1 MKFLNEQ
8 IELLHNKYVEAIFQV
23 AHIEDRGITFQKTYE
38 IINNL
43 DKAEQ
48 ELPKRQIDIVLG
60 IKKAYQ
66 YVIEIANSIEPITT
80 RDLQNINRL
89 INEYE
94 SDTKAGEWRKWPVGI
109 SATKYV
115 PPIKSVDEYQKMFSS
130 YIQKDYS
137 FIDICKLC
145 ALITKLQPFNNGNKR
160 TAICFCNALL
170 VKKNI
175 IPIQVTDCGM
185 YIEKLINYYEDDK
198 KIDDYVRFV
207 CEQSHYFDIN
217 NKELSGNDNAIFNII
232 SSNPSITKKEIAQ
245 LLNVSIPTIS
255 RSIIYLTKN
264 KYINGKTSN
273 KGGKWIINK

>member
-1 MKFLNEQ
+1 M
-8 IELLHNKYVEAIFQV
+8 
-23 AHIEDRGITFQKTYE
+23 
-38 IINNL
+38 
-43 DKAEQ
+43 
-48 ELPKRQIDIVLG
+48 
-60 IKKAYQ
+60 
-66 YVIEIANSIEPITT
+66 
-80 RDLQNINRL
+80 
-89 INEYE
+89 
-94 SDTKAGEWRKWPVGI
+94 
-109 SATKYV
+109 
-115 PPIKSVDEYQKMFSS
+115 
-130 YIQKDYS
+130 QKDYS

-175 IPIQVTDCGM
+175 IPIQVLDYEM
-185 YIEKLINYYEDDK
+185 YIEKLINYYENDK

-207 CEQSHYFDIN
+207 CDQSHYFEIN

-232 SSNPSITKKEIAQ
+232 SSNPNITKKEIAQ

-273 KGGKWIINK
+273 KGGK